1 MYSFE
6 NSIYFW
12 ALPVVIFLIILFYA
26 FVSWKK
32 RVKKSIGDEK
42 LVNQLT
48 RNFSKG
54 KFKLKYILLIAAVF
68 IGILAAVNLRKE
80 NRGANTGG
88 NTNVRGIDVVIALD
102 VSKSMLAQ
110 DVKPTRLDQAKLL
123 VSKLIDNLGS
133 NRIGFVVFAGQA
145 ILQMPLTTDAG
156 AAKMLLSNLHPDL
169 IPVQGTEIGK
179 ALTVANQALG
189 NVDDKKHKAIILI
202 TDGEDHDSKTNAAV
216 KEIESAGVVVYT
228 VGIGSQEGAPI
239 FDPAINDFVKDNN
252 GQTVISKLGEEQLQ
266 KIANN
271 TKGNYFRL
279 DNEANA
285 AQRIAAN
292 IDSMEKKLL
301 ESPVTGAKTYTSSFP
316 YLIGLMLLLLILDI
330 FINERKRRVR

>member
-12 ALPVVIFLIILFYA
+12 ALPVVLLLVLLFYSLL
-26 FVSWKK
+26 SWKK

-48 RNFSKG
+48 RNFSKR
-54 KFKLKYILLIAAVF
+54 KFKLKYILLITTVF
-68 IGILAAVNLRKE
+68 LGILAAVNLRKE
-80 NRGANTGG
+80 NTRGNTG
-88 NTNVRGIDVVIALD
+88 TNSNARGIDVIIALD

-123 VSKLIDNLGS
+123 VNKLIDNLGS

-156 AAKMLLSNLHPDL
+156 AAKMLLANLHPDL
-169 IPVQGTEIGK
+169 VPVQGTEIGD
-179 ALTVANQALG
+179 ALNIANQALG
-189 NVDDKKHKAIILI
+189 NIDDKKHKAVILI
-202 TDGEDHDSKTNAAV
+202 TDGEDHDNKTNAAL
-216 KEIESAGVVVYT
+216 KEVEDAGVVVYT
-228 VGIGSQEGAPI
+228 VGIGSQEGTPI

-252 GQTVISKLGEEQLQ
+252 GQTVVSRLGEEQLQ

-271 TKGNYFRL
+271 TKGRYFLL
-279 DNEANA
+279 DNESNA
-285 AQRIAAN
+285 AQRIAVA
-292 IDSMEKKLL
+292 IDGMEKKLL

-316 YLIGLMLLLLILDI
+316 YLIGLMLLLLVLDI
-330 FINERKRRVR
+330 FINERKRSVR